1 MKIRRGRPSRRDE
14 IKAINAAHRFMA
26 LLSPKPGAE
35 AIAESYCRPVP
46 AERAPRK
53 PSGKPLEAAILKD
66 IMQALRRHPKVATVE
81 RRQSAVFME
90 GNRYV
95 RVGRRGEAD
104 ISGILKG
111 GRAFAIEVKRPGGKP
126 NEKQLQFLERIRA
139 AGGIAGCAT
148 SVTEAEAIIASAF

>member
-1 MKIRRGRPSRRDE
+1 
-14 IKAINAAHRFMA
+14 
-26 LLSPKPGAE
+26 
-35 AIAESYCRPVP
+35 
-46 AERAPRK
+46 
-53 PSGKPLEAAILKD
+53 
-66 IMQALRRHPKVATVE
+66 MQALRRHPKVATVE